1 MTYAPDDLMAV
12 RRYLLSVTGLS
23 GAAVGIV
30 GDDDHPDGYHVG
42 NDALAAVGKLA
53 SDYSKRESSRD
64 RPGSNAASALDVGSW
79 SGRRGAAKVTF
90 LEFSAA
96 LVAACR
102 AGDARAADIREIIYT
117 PDGLTVR
124 RFDRLGIRST
134 GDSSHLYHT
143 HVSFFRTSEG
153 RRDRRDNLLGLLR
166 SIFEGDIVADFTSAD
181 PNAWRQ
187 ARRVEAL
194 VKDLPTVADSG
205 APAEDNALHARLMR
219 MESKLDALA
228 AGGID
233 PATLAAALVTA
244 LGNPAVDALLRAIV
258 RAEVEAAEDS

>member
-42 NDALAAVGKLA
+42 NDALIAVGKLA

-117 PDGLTVR
+117 PDGSTVKR
-124 RFDRLGIRST
+124 HDRLGIRST
-134 GDSSHLYHT
+134 GDNSHLYHT
-143 HVSFFRTSEG
+143 HLSFFRTSEG

-166 SIFEGDIVADFTSAD
+166 TIFEGDIVADIG
-181 PNAWRQ
+181 PNDTHAWR
-187 ARRVEAL
+187 EAQRIASM
-194 VKDLPTVADSG
+194 VGDTPTVADSG
-205 APAEDNALHARLMR
+205 TPAEENKMHTRLVR
-219 MESKLDALA
+219 MESKLDALSV
-228 AGGID
+228 GGITQE
-233 PATLAAALVTA
+233 ALTAALVAA
-244 LGNPAVDALLRAIV
+244 LTSAAVDAALRAIV